1 MLLSKPQK
9 SLIRLL
15 REFGAVR
22 EGQAQRLLIMEY
34 PGLKWEPV
42 IRQLEN
48 GGLVRRTDGYVQL
61 PDHCPEIN
69 LLNAIDVMLLLSP
82 KKIELF
88 QKGTPPF
95 SVTFFKERDQTLWC
109 YDICSVSLGR
119 ELAVSAALEGISTKY
134 RMMVFILEKPER
146 QKSLFVPC
154 EHCFTWKDNGE
165 YRFYK

>member
-9 SLIRLL
+9 SLLRLL
-15 REFGAVR
+15 RDFGAVR

-34 PGLKWEPV
+34 PGLRWEPV
-42 IRQLEN
+42 IHQLEN
-48 GGLVRRTDGYVQL
+48 GGLIRRTDSCVKL
-61 PDHCPEIN
+61 PDQCPEIN

-82 KKIELF
+82 NKIELF

-95 SVTFFKERDQTLWC
+95 SVTFFKEKNQTLWR
-109 YDICSVSLGR
+109 YDICSVPLGR
-119 ELAVSAALEGISTKY
+119 ELVVNAALEGINAKY
-134 RMMVFILEKPER
+134 RMMVLILEKPDQ

-154 EHCFTWKDNGE
+154 EHCFTWKENGE